1 MSGLSSEESRTCFV
15 QFCRHLVLS
24 EEGHVE
30 WKRTYFALQK
40 YYPTREQYGDT
51 LHFCR
56 HCSILFWKDCRLALL
71 FKWGPGPVKTNSL
84 FKQWLICDSASPSSQ
99 DSGHPCTAADPDS
112 CFTPVSP
119 QHFIDL
125 FKF

>member
-1 MSGLSSEESRTCFV
+1 
-15 QFCRHLVLS
+15 
-24 EEGHVE
+24 
-30 WKRTYFALQK
+30 
-40 YYPTREQYGDT
+40 
-51 LHFCR
+51 
-56 HCSILFWKDCRLALL
+56 
-71 FKWGPGPVKTNSL
+71 
-84 FKQWLICDSASPSSQ
+84 

>member
-1 MSGLSSEESRTCFV
+1 M
-15 QFCRHLVLS
+15 
-24 EEGHVE
+24 
-30 WKRTYFALQK
+30 YFALQK
-40 YYPTREQYGDT
+40 HYPTKEQYGDT

-71 FKWGPGPVKTNSL
+71 L
-84 FKQWLICDSASPSSQ
+84 E

-125 FKF
+125 FKY